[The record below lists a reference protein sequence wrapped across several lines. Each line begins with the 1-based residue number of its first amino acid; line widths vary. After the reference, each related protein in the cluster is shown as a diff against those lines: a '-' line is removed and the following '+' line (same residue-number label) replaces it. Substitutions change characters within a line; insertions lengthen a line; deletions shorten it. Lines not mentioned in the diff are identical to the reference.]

1 MCQICSTRRGFLSLA
16 GLAPLAMPLALSRAA
31 AADGEAAPTPDQA
44 LTRLREGNALFVE
57 APQLCATDM
66 AQNRTKVAK
75 AQHPYAIVLT
85 CADSRVAPELLFG
98 GVGLGE
104 LFVCRNAGNVAD
116 TAVMGSIEYAVE
128 HLHAPLIVV
137 LGHERCGAV
146 AAAVD
151 VVTKGAELPG
161 FIKPMVAEIVPAVEA
176 VQAKKGD
183 LIDMAVIEN
192 ARSNAARIY
201 EKSEIVRAH
210 VAEDAVKIVFGR
222 YDLDTG
228 AVNLNL
234 LSA

>member
-1 MCQICSTRRGFLSLA
+1 MCQICSSRRGFLGLA
-16 GLAPLAMPLALSRAA
+16 ALAPLALPLALSKAA
-31 AADGEAAPTPDQA
+31 LADGEAAFSPDQA
-44 LTRLREGNALFVE
+44 LLHIQEGNMLFVE
-57 APQLCATDM
+57 APQLCASDM

-116 TAVMGSIEYAVE
+116 TAVLGSIEYAVE

-151 VVTKGAELPG
+151 VVTKGTELPG
-161 FIKPMVAEIVPAVEA
+161 FIKPMVAEIVPAVEK
-176 VQAKKGD
+176 VKSQKGD
-183 LIDMAVIEN
+183 LVDLAVLEN
-192 ARSNAARIY
+192 ARANASRIL
-201 EKSEIVRAH
+201 EKSEIVRHH
-210 VAEDAVKIVFGR
+210 VEDEAVKIVYGR

-228 AVNLNL
+228 AVK
-234 LSA
+234 LSTLTA